1 VNATAQDAASIRGLP
16 RVACVIKSVIF
27 VLAVPLFLIATNV
40 NLVTRDLGFYESEFA
55 TYRVAESTGLT
66 TVQLR
71 EVARAFIAYFDGS
84 PDSLDIQVHLA
95 GARRPLFNER
105 EIAHMVDVHHLMT
118 LVRRLGAAAGV
129 AALGIVLVGFLLVR
143 QAFVPLLGKLCLTAA
158 ALTWTLLALLG
169 GLAMLDFS
177 ELFVRFH
184 LLSFSNDLWVLDPQ
198 RDYLIRLFP
207 EGFWYDAT
215 VRIALLTLLESS
227 ALALLGG
234 GLRLGVTRR

>member
-1 VNATAQDAASIRGLP
+1 
-16 RVACVIKSVIF
+16 
-27 VLAVPLFLIATNV
+27 AV
-40 NLVTRDLGFYESEFA
+40 
-55 TYRVAESTGLT
+55 
-66 TVQLR
+66 
-71 EVARAFIAYFDGS
+71 
-84 PDSLDIQVHLA
+84 
-95 GARRPLFNER
+95 
-105 EIAHMVDVHHLMT
+105 
-118 LVRRLGAAAGV
+118 
-129 AALGIVLVGFLLVR
+129 VGFLLVR
-143 QAFVPLLGKLCLTAA
+143 RAFVPLLGKLCLTAA

-198 RDYLIRLFP
+198 RDNLIRLFP